1 MEGVEGLLLLCP
13 ARIPGYGLRGK
24 EWGWMFIDGLQP
36 VKCGNKAFESLQMDE
51 TTKSLIETLV
61 KGHRSGQLDG
71 FDDVITSKGKG
82 LVPLLHG

>member
-1 MEGVEGLLLLCP
+1 ML
-13 ARIPGYGLRGK
+13 
-24 EWGWMFIDGLQP
+24 IDGLRP
-36 VKCGNKAFESLQMDE
+36 VKCDNKAFASLQMDE
-51 TTKSLIETLV
+51 TTKYLIKTLV